1 MQHTTHSPATYD
13 AEVLRA
19 WAEQAINWKLACEA
33 ISCYLEG
40 HLCEGPTSEYERE
53 SD

>member
-1 MQHTTHSPATYD
+1 MQHTTHSPTPYD
-13 AEVLRA
+13 PDVLRA

-40 HLCEGPTSEYERE
+40 RLCEGPTSECGKN